1 MSQGQ
6 EGAPGQ
12 AGLVIRPGS
21 CLVLTHWADW
31 QATPLGK
38 LWQGYQKC
46 SHQVKLA
53 TTHAVVPLVIRNL
66 FKDDFAAFCLH
77 AVIYPS

>member
-38 LWQGYQKC
+38 LWQGNQKC
-46 SHQVKLA
+46 SHQVTL
-53 TTHAVVPLVIRNL
+53 AVVPLVIRNL

-77 AVIYPS
+77 AVKVPP